1 MDRVLADFI
10 QAIRGAQVR
19 VSVAEALEAHE
30 VVRVLGYGDREALR
44 EGLGV
49 TLAKTVDEKAR
60 FFAAFD
66 RYFTAEAF
74 ADADHQDYLATD
86 EGAIAL
92 ESESEAST
100 LVEQLLRGDR
110 AGLMSSLREAVRE
123 VGVSEMTL
131 FTQRGVVMQRLT
143 ARMGLDRLDQELA
156 QLERSGQ
163 GSSDRARR
171 LREGRAY
178 LIDQMKTFV
187 QQQVALYTGASG
199 EALREQALSERR
211 LNKLEEDDI
220 ARMTELTQRLARR
233 LARQHARRARRA
245 RRGQLDVR
253 RTLRRNMGFDGE
265 LFNIHWRRIRVDRPR
280 VVVICD
286 VSRSVSDYTRFLLL
300 FLHSL
305 SEVMD
310 RIRSFTFCAD
320 VVEVTDIFDEQPV
333 ATALEAAQA
342 AAPVGPTD
350 YGRTLAHLVER
361 HLDAFTPRTT
371 VLFLGDARNNLG
383 DPRADLLKLIGQRSR
398 HLIWLNPEPFVTW
411 NTGDSIIATY
421 QPLCH
426 VVRECANL
434 KQLEEAVNQML
445 RLTTR
450 AV

>member
-10 QAIRGAQVR
+10 QAVRGAQVR

-30 VVRVLGYGDREALR
+30 VVRVLGYGDREVLR

-86 EGAIAL
+86 EGAIAP

-333 ATALEAAQA
+333 ATALEAAQG
-342 AAPVGPTD
+342 AAPVG
-350 YGRTLAHLVER
+350 
-361 HLDAFTPRTT
+361 
-371 VLFLGDARNNLG
+371 
-383 DPRADLLKLIGQRSR
+383 
-398 HLIWLNPEPFVTW
+398 
-411 NTGDSIIATY
+411 
-421 QPLCH
+421 
-426 VVRECANL
+426 
-434 KQLEEAVNQML
+434 
-445 RLTTR
+445 
-450 AV
+450 

>member
-1 MDRVLADFI
+1 MDRVLSDFI
-10 QAIRGAQVR
+10 QAVRGAEVR

-30 VVRVLGYGDREALR
+30 VVRLLGYGDRDALR

-49 TLAKTVDEKAR
+49 TLAKTVDEKGR
-60 FFAAFD
+60 FFDTFD
-66 RYFTAEAF
+66 RYFTAEIF
-74 ADADHQDYLATD
+74 ADAAHQEFLP
-86 EGAIAL
+86 GA
-92 ESESEAST
+92 EEAPGDAPGEDAT
-100 LVEQLLRGDR
+100 LVERLLAGDR
-110 AGLMSSLREAVRE
+110 AGLMSALREAVRE

-131 FTQRGVVMQRLT
+131 FTQRGIVMQRLM

-163 GSSDRARR
+163 GGSDRARR
-171 LREGRAY
+171 LRDGRAY

-199 EALREQALSERR
+199 QALSEQALSERR
-211 LNKLEEDDI
+211 LNKLEEEDA
-220 ARMTELTQRLARR
+220 ARMTELVQRLARR
-233 LARQHARRARRA
+233 LARVHARRAKRA
-245 RRGQLDVR
+245 HRGQLDVR
-253 RTLRRNMGFDGE
+253 RTLRRNMGFDGN
-265 LFNIHWRRIRVDRPR
+265 LFNIHWRRVRVDKPR

-286 VSRSVSDYTRFLLL
+286 VSRSVADYTRFLLL

-320 VVEVTDIFDEQPV
+320 VVEVTDIFEHQPV
-333 ATALEAAQA
+333 ATALDAAQA
-342 AAPVGPTD
+342 AAPIGPTD

-371 VLFLGDARNNLG
+371 VLFLGDARNNLS
-383 DPRADLLKLIGQRSR
+383 DPRADLLKLIAQRSR

-421 QPLCH
+421 KPLCH
-426 VVRECANL
+426 VVRECASL
-434 KQLEEAVNQML
+434 RQLESAVDEML

-450 AV
+450 AS